1 MVLTSGHRGGEMG
14 SDPGL
19 ILKVAA
25 RIWGWV
31 EFFKIHL
38 FACARSSLQ
47 HAEESLVVACEL
59 LVAAR
64 GI

>member
-25 RIWGWV
+25 RFGDGSN
-31 EFFKIHL
+31 F
-38 FACARSSLQ
+38 
-47 HAEESLVVACEL
+47 
-59 LVAAR
+59 
-64 GI
+64 